1 MIFSRS
7 RLPGGVRYA
16 AGRFM
21 RMAKTSAAD
30 VKKWRSKMPNDINNA
45 DLVPMLVCTQ
55 PPVISENLM
64 DLQERVNAIT
74 EMISQLPKEPD
85 SVPQVKKARVD
96 LRKYFD
102 SLEEQR
108 KAVKAAV
115 MAPYNDAE
123 AKYKAMVSGPIQQVD
138 RLCKDFVD
146 SVELSMK
153 QECDAGLRE
162 YFEELRVANHIE
174 FLKYEQAGIVV
185 DMASAKQKTP
195 KKLRE
200 QLVQFVARVSSDV
213 DRIAEMDDAEE
224 IMVEYQKT
232 LNVADAIGTVLDRHR
247 RIQAQREAAQARNAA
262 KSTEVEAVQ
271 KVEAVAPPVVVDP
284 PQQEKRYKITFT
296 LHPTESQLE
305 KLRPV
310 LRNLKDFLNQEGI
323 RYE

>member
-1 MIFSRS
+1 MSS
-7 RLPGGVRYA
+7 V
-16 AGRFM
+16 
-21 RMAKTSAAD
+21 T
-30 VKKWRSKMPNDINNA
+30 NNTE
-45 DLVPMLVCTQ
+45 LVPMMVCTQ

-64 DLQERVNAIT
+64 DLQQRVNTII
-74 EMISQLPKEPD
+74 EMISQLPKTPE
-85 SVPQVKKARVD
+85 SVPQVKKARAD

-102 SLEEQR
+102 SLEDQR

-123 AKYKAMVSGPIQQVD
+123 AKYKALVSGPIQQAD

-146 SVELSMK
+146 GVELSMK
-153 QECDAGLRE
+153 QECESVLRE
-162 YFEELRVANHIE
+162 YFNELLVANHVE

-200 QLVQFVARVSSDV
+200 QLVQFVARVASDV
-213 DRIAEMDDAEE
+213 DRIAEMEDSEE
-224 IMVEYQKT
+224 IMVEYQKS
-232 LNVADAIGTVLDRHR
+232 LNVADSIGIVLERHR
-247 RIQAQREAAQARNAA
+247 RIQTQREAAEARAAA
-262 KSTEVEAVQ
+262 KTAEAAAIH
-271 KVEAVAPPVVVDP
+271 KVEAVAPPVAVPP
-284 PQQEKRYKITFT
+284 PQKEKRYKIAFT

-323 RYE
+323 CYE

>member
-1 MIFSRS
+1 
-7 RLPGGVRYA
+7 
-16 AGRFM
+16 
-21 RMAKTSAAD
+21 
-30 VKKWRSKMPNDINNA
+30 MPENT

-55 PPVISENLM
+55 QPVISENLV
-64 DLQERVNAIT
+64 DLQERVASIADMVN
-74 EMISQLPKEPD
+74 QLPRVPD
-85 SVPQVKKARVD
+85 SIPQVKKARAD

-115 MAPYNDAE
+115 MAPYNEAE
-123 AKYKAMVSGPIQQVD
+123 AKYKALVSGPIQSAD

-146 SVELSMK
+146 GVELEMK
-153 QECDAGLRE
+153 QACENGLRD
-162 YFEELRVANHIE
+162 YFDELRAANHVE
-174 FLKYEQAGIVV
+174 FLKFEQSGIVV

-200 QLVQFVARVSSDV
+200 QLVQFVARVASDV

-224 IMVEYQKT
+224 IMVEYQKS

-247 RIQAQREAAQARNAA
+247 RIQAQREADQARSTAKAA
-262 KSTEVEAVQ
+262 EAEAVR
-271 KVEAVAPPVVVDP
+271 KVDAVAPPVAVP
-284 PQQEKRYKITFT
+284 PPHQEKRYKIAFT
-296 LHPTESQLE
+296 LHPTESQLD

>member
-1 MIFSRS
+1 MQ
-7 RLPGGVRYA
+7 
-16 AGRFM
+16 
-21 RMAKTSAAD
+21 
-30 VKKWRSKMPNDINNA
+30 NEINE
-45 DLVPMLVCTQ
+45 LVPMLVCTQ

-64 DLQERVNAIT
+64 DLQERVSLIT
-74 EMISQLPKEPD
+74 DMVNQLPKEPD
-85 SVPQVKKARVD
+85 SVPQVKKARAD

-108 KAVKAAV
+108 KAVKSAV
-115 MAPYNDAE
+115 MAPYNEAE
-123 AKYKAMVSGPIQQVD
+123 AKYKSLVSGPIQQAD
-138 RLCKDFVD
+138 KLCKDFVD
-146 SVELSMK
+146 GVESTMK
-153 QECDAGLRE
+153 RECEASLRD
-162 YFEELRVANHIE
+162 YFDELRAANHVE
-174 FLKYEQAGIVV
+174 FLKYEQSGIVV

-200 QLVQFVARVSSDV
+200 QLVQFVARVASDV

-232 LNVADAIGTVLDRHR
+232 LNAADAIGTVLDRHR

-262 KSTEVEAVQ
+262 KATEAEAVQ
-271 KVEAVAPPVVVDP
+271 KVEAVAPPVTVDP

>member
-1 MIFSRS
+1 MQ
-7 RLPGGVRYA
+7 
-16 AGRFM
+16 
-21 RMAKTSAAD
+21 
-30 VKKWRSKMPNDINNA
+30 NEINE
-45 DLVPMLVCTQ
+45 LVPMLVCTQ

-64 DLQERVNAIT
+64 DLQERVNSIT
-74 EMISQLPKEPD
+74 EMIIQLPKEPE
-85 SVPQVKKARVD
+85 SVPQVKKARAD

-108 KAVKAAV
+108 KAVKSAV
-115 MAPYNDAE
+115 MAPYNEAE
-123 AKYKAMVSGPIQQVD
+123 AKYKSLVSGPIQHAD

-146 SVELSMK
+146 GVESTMK
-153 QECDAGLRE
+153 RECEASLRD
-162 YFEELRVANHIE
+162 YFDELRAANHVE
-174 FLKYEQAGIVV
+174 FLKYEQSGIVV

-200 QLVQFVARVSSDV
+200 QLVQFVARVASDV
-213 DRIAEMDDAEE
+213 DRIAEMDDSEE

-232 LNVADAIGTVLDRHR
+232 LNVADSIGTVLDRHR
-247 RIQAQREAAQARNAA
+247 RIQAQREAAQAREAA
-262 KSTEVEAVQ
+262 KTAEAAAIQ
-271 KVEAVAPPVVVDP
+271 KVEAVAPPVAVPP

>member
-1 MIFSRS
+1 
-7 RLPGGVRYA
+7 
-16 AGRFM
+16 
-21 RMAKTSAAD
+21 
-30 VKKWRSKMPNDINNA
+30 MPDNT

-55 PPVISENLM
+55 QPVISENLV
-64 DLQERVNAIT
+64 DLQERVASIADMVN
-74 EMISQLPKEPD
+74 QLPRVPD
-85 SVPQVKKARVD
+85 SVPQVKKARAD

-115 MAPYNDAE
+115 MAPYNEAE
-123 AKYKAMVSGPIQQVD
+123 AKYKALVSGPIQSAD

-146 SVELSMK
+146 GVELEMK
-153 QECDAGLRE
+153 QACENGLRD
-162 YFEELRVANHIE
+162 YFDELRAASHVE
-174 FLKYEQAGIVV
+174 FLKFEQAGIVV

-200 QLVQFVARVSSDV
+200 QLVQFVARVASDV

-224 IMVEYQKT
+224 IMVEYQKS
-232 LNVADAIGTVLDRHR
+232 LNVADAIGIVLDRHR
-247 RIQAQREAAQARNAA
+247 RIQAQREAAQVRSTAKAA
-262 KSTEVEAVQ
+262 EAEAVR
-271 KVEAVAPPVVVDP
+271 KVDAVAPPVAVP
-284 PQQEKRYKITFT
+284 PPHQEKRYKIAFT
-296 LHPTESQLE
+296 LHPTESQLD

>member
-1 MIFSRS
+1 MQ
-7 RLPGGVRYA
+7 
-16 AGRFM
+16 
-21 RMAKTSAAD
+21 
-30 VKKWRSKMPNDINNA
+30 NEINE
-45 DLVPMLVCTQ
+45 LVPMLVCTQ

-64 DLQERVNAIT
+64 DLQERVNSIT
-74 EMISQLPKEPD
+74 EMIIQLPKEPE
-85 SVPQVKKARVD
+85 SVPQVKKTRAD

-108 KAVKAAV
+108 KAVKSAV
-115 MAPYNDAE
+115 MAPYNEAE
-123 AKYKAMVSGPIQQVD
+123 AKYKALVSGPIQQAD
-138 RLCKDFVD
+138 KLCKDFVD
-146 SVELSMK
+146 SVESTMK
-153 QECDAGLRE
+153 RECEASLRD
-162 YFEELRVANHIE
+162 YFDELRAANHVE
-174 FLKYEQAGIVV
+174 FLKYEQSGIVV

-200 QLVQFVARVSSDV
+200 QLVQFVARVASDV
-213 DRIAEMDDAEE
+213 DRIAEMDDSEE

-232 LNVADAIGTVLDRHR
+232 LNVADSIGTVLDRHR
-247 RIQAQREAAQARNAA
+247 RIQAQREDAKAREAARAA
-262 KSTEVEAVQ
+262 EAESVQ
-271 KVEAVAPPVVVDP
+271 KVEAVAPPVAVPP